1 MSKNT
6 TPNKIVKLV
15 FEQVGETEDSEIL
28 KVYLEATERPL
39 DDDMANSD
47 DFTLAELYSSE
58 VMSLVTAMMTR
69 LAEENS
75 NLKVHEIPKT
85 GDMN

>member
-1 MSKNT
+1 MTKNT

-15 FEQVGETEDSEIL
+15 FEEVGTDEETGIL
-28 KVYLEATERPL
+28 KVYLEASERPL
-39 DDDMANSD
+39 DEDMCNSD
-47 DFTLAELYSSE
+47 DHTLAELYSSE
-58 VMSLVTAMMTR
+58 VMSVVTAMMTR

-75 NLKVHEIPKT
+75 DLKVHEIPKT